1 MKEMSSLASIDTS
14 ASVYQPAQLLNW
26 VYLTLADSNPQGIQN
41 SQSVYSDP
49 WTANQ
54 NTPQSVTSLNTVSV
68 SSLLQKTNQNIF
80 TVNHHHHV
88 AAAADPW
95 SSPPQH
101 TAIHG
106 NVNATVSRPS
116 QLFIYTNYS
125 LLFFSSKDM
134 RLNNNNNHLK

>member
-41 SQSVYSDP
+41 SQSVYTDP

-54 NTPQSVTSLNTVSV
+54 NNPQSVTSLNTVSV
-68 SSLLQKTNQNIF
+68 SSLLQKSNQNIF
-80 TVNHHHHV
+80 TVNHHHITT
-88 AAAADPW
+88 DPW

-106 NVNATVSRPS
+106 NVNINATVS
-116 QLFIYTNYS
+116 F
-125 LLFFSSKDM
+125 
-134 RLNNNNNHLK
+134 